1 MPGVKRGESRNN
13 YVSRCVKEVIKE
25 GKGQKAAVGKC
36 EGMFDSKWQGPKKG
50 SKKK

>member
-1 MPGVKRGESRNN
+1 MPGVKKGEKRNH

-36 EGMFDSKWQGPKKG
+36 EGMYNSKWRGPKG
-50 SKKK
+50 KKK